1 MRQADSTIKGYSYQ
15 FIKSVL
21 EILEAEE
28 DAAIVLEGVIEDI
41 DIRSP
46 SITTT
51 IQCKYHEDK
60 KYLISSVSV
69 PILEML
75 CHYCECSYLGKPIK
89 YILYAYFS
97 ENVDEIDI
105 ATFIDF
111 LNSTK
116 NKEILCKYFHQI
128 YSVPDSNMLNIANK
142 PKKTEGEKT
151 QLVNYYKKNRSA
163 LTLRVN
169 ISAFWSVFKYVKAD
183 QFDQLK
189 SSVIQKLE
197 SISEHDTA
205 ESLYFPNAF
214 SLVASLSAKGSEIE
228 RTITKN
234 EFISF
239 LEQQK
244 SVLVNRW
251 TLEALGH
258 EQLLKAKKAYL
269 ASCFSSNPDAR
280 VFVFSDLF
288 LKNSNGDIIAFVH
301 EYLSKYYRKP
311 KLQKPPIFIFGN
323 NHSMLM
329 QTALLELYKYQRQVN
344 TGLLGTEFVA
354 DNFINNKNCASDF
367 SCKMAVLQNISAGIL
382 EQCNANQVYLIGDI
396 DMDLSSPNYSIEE
409 LDVPDINT
417 VRYLVGLSK
426 VLEV

>member
-15 FIKSVL
+15 FIKSIF
-21 EILEAEE
+21 EILEAEDE
-28 DAAIVLEGVIEDI
+28 AAILLEGVIEDI
-41 DIRSP
+41 DIHSP
-46 SITTT
+46 SNTTT

-60 KYLISSVSV
+60 KFLISSVSV

-97 ENVDEIDI
+97 ENVDEIDM
-105 ATFIDF
+105 ATFIDY
-111 LNSTK
+111 LNTTK

-128 YSVPDSNMLNIANK
+128 YSVPDSNMLTIANK
-142 PKKTEGEKT
+142 PKKTEGEKN
-151 QLVNYYKKNRSA
+151 QLANYYKKNRSA
-163 LTLRVN
+163 LTLRVD
-169 ISAFWSVFKYVKAD
+169 ISDFWNVFKYVKAD
-183 QFDQLK
+183 RFDQLK
-189 SSVIQKLE
+189 ASVIQKLE
-197 SISEHDTA
+197 SLSEHNTA

-214 SLVASLSAKGSEIE
+214 SFVASLSAKSSETE

-234 EFISF
+234 ELVSF

-244 SVLVNRW
+244 SVLLNSW
-251 TLEALGH
+251 TLEALGR

-269 ASCFSSNPDAR
+269 ASCFSSNPDVR

-288 LKNSNGDIIAFVH
+288 LKSSNGDIIAFIQ

-311 KLQKPPIFIFGN
+311 KLQRPPIFIFGN
-323 NHSMLM
+323 DYSTLM

-344 TGLLGTEFVA
+344 TGLLGIEFVP

-367 SCKMAVLQNISAGIL
+367 SCKMAVIRNINRDML
-382 EQCNANQVYLIGDI
+382 ERCNANQVYIIGDI
-396 DMDLSSPNYSIEE
+396 DMDLSSPNYFIEE
-409 LDVPDINT
+409 LDVPDINA
-417 VRYLVGLSK
+417 VRYLVGLSNA
-426 VLEV
+426 LEG